1 MDAGFLL
8 LPEFTAASA
17 APRPTASR
25 RRLVAG
31 NASHPTIRV
40 QRLAPREYLFVEGDR
55 TGDVHEVTSGA
66 ILVIRALPDGRRQIV
81 DVVGPG
87 RLFGLTAADRHRCS
101 AVASTDTIVCR
112 LERESATRYPVLAD
126 RLARAALTEIDRL
139 RELALALGHKSAI
152 ERVAGFLSSL
162 AGEITRGRAEIRL
175 PVTRGEM
182 ANHLGLTPETFS
194 RNLTRLKKDGVV
206 TDDHGDSVVVAD
218 CRRLAA
224 IAGGH
229 RPVEAEDRVDG
240 RSIAKACVS

>member
-8 LPEFTAASA
+8 LPEFTAAPA
-17 APRPTASR
+17 ASRPTTAR
-25 RRLVAG
+25 RRIMPGA
-31 NASHPTIRV
+31 ATHPTIRV
-40 QRLAPREYLFVEGDR
+40 QRLGPREPLFVEGDR
-55 TGDVHEVTSGA
+55 TDDIHEVTSGA
-66 ILVIRALPDGRRQIV
+66 ILVIRAMPDGRRQIV

-87 RLFGLTAADRHRCS
+87 RLFGLTAVDRHRCS

-112 LERESATRYPVLAD
+112 LDRVSAARHPILAERV
-126 RLARAALTEIDRL
+126 ARAALAEIDRL

-162 AGEITRGRAEIRL
+162 VGEVTRGRAEILL

-182 ANHLGLTPETFS
+182 ANHLGLTPGTFS

-206 TDDHGDSVVVAD
+206 TDDRGDRIVVAD
-218 CRRLAA
+218 CRRLAE

-229 RPVEAEDRVDG
+229 RAAGGRPIAE
-240 RSIAKACVS
+240 SNVS